1 MNKLSKL
8 LLPILLFLFLAAC
21 NNNETAKNNN
31 ANSAET
37 NQQTEQIEQSTYP
50 ITVTDGRGKE
60 VTIAEKPKHIV
71 STALAIDEL
80 LVDLVPIDNIAAV
93 TAISADSGIS
103 NVASKTDSVESKF
116 ETVTAEQV
124 LALNPDLV
132 IVPSYINPEVLDQL
146 DSAGITTFQ
155 VIDDASFEGILKT
168 VETLGQIVGEQQK
181 ATDLM
186 ADIQKRINT
195 LKANADKKEDKPRV
209 LYYTEYFSSVTDNTT
224 IGEMINLAGGIN
236 VVSEAGIVGD
246 SYPDYPEIS
255 KEILVQLKPDVI
267 FTTAW
272 GAAGDGEPAFVTE
285 WKNDP
290 ALKDVPAIK
299 NNKIY
304 VLDSANVTTASH
316 YVIEGAEEMAA
327 ILSEE

>member
-31 ANSAET
+31 ANSADT

-272 GAAGDGEPAFVTE
+272 GAASDGEPAFVTE

>member
-31 ANSAET
+31 ANSADT

>member
-1 MNKLSKL
+1 MIQLIKL
-8 LLPILLFLFLAAC
+8 LLPFLAIFYLVAC
-21 NNNETAKNNN
+21 NDSEIQNNN
-31 ANSAET
+31 
-37 NQQTEQIEQSTYP
+37 QTEKNSTETSQIEKKDQTVYP
-50 ITVTDGRGKE
+50 LTITDGRGKE
-60 VTIAEKPKHIV
+60 ITISEQPKRIV
-71 STALAIDEL
+71 STALAVDEY
-80 LVDLVPIDNIAAV
+80 LVNLVPTKNILGV
-93 TAISADSGIS
+93 TAISADPGIS
-103 NVASKTDSVESKF
+103 NVAGKTDAIETKF

-132 IVPSYINPEVLDQL
+132 IIPSYVNPEVLDQL

-155 VIDDASFEGILKT
+155 VVDDSSFEGILKT
-168 VETLGQIVGEQQK
+168 VETLGKIVNAQQK
-181 ATDLM
+181 ANELV
-186 ADIQKRINT
+186 ADIQKRIDT
-195 LKANADKKEDKPRV
+195 LKENAEKKADKPRV
-209 LYYTEYFSSVTDNTT
+209 LYYTEYSSSVTDNTT

-236 VVSEAGIVGD
+236 VVTEAGIVGEA
-246 SYPDYPEIS
+246 YPDYPDIS
-255 KEILVQLKPDVI
+255 KEVLVELKPDVI

-272 GAAGDGEPAFVTE
+272 GAGEGEPAFVTD

-327 ILSEE
+327 ILSKE

>member
-31 ANSAET
+31 ANSADT

-146 DSAGITTFQ
+146 DSVGITTFQ

-272 GAAGDGEPAFVTE
+272 GAASDGEPAFVTE

>member
-31 ANSAET
+31 ANSADT
-37 NQQTEQIEQSTYP
+37 NQQTEQIDQSTYP

-146 DSAGITTFQ
+146 DSVGITTFQ

>member
-31 ANSAET
+31 ANSADT

-50 ITVTDGRGKE
+50 ITITDGRGKE

>member
-31 ANSAET
+31 ANSADT

-146 DSAGITTFQ
+146 DSVGITTFQ